1 MGIYA
6 EYINKFNT
14 GSSFLELEKERKTQL
29 QRISTIRG
37 RSVLVYASALNK
49 QADISISYEDRLSF
63 QDQLSNINLPEV
75 DVILETPGGSAEIA
89 EDLVNMLRTKFSKVG
104 MIIPGYAKSAGTIM
118 AMSGDEIL
126 MEPSSAL
133 GPIDAQIM
141 QNNKRFSAHA
151 FLEGLE
157 KIKKEVIEKNNLN
170 RAYIP
175 ILQNI
180 SPADIQ
186 ACENAQEFSRI
197 LVTQWLSKYKFKYWD
212 THSSTGAEVTFKEKE
227 KRAKEIA
234 TTLCNHGNWLTHA
247 RSLTLKDLREM
258 KLQITDYSE
267 QEGLCDAIRRYYT
280 LLMRTFE
287 NTSIFKLFETPSS
300 QIYRH
305 LLSEQQI
312 QPEKAKKAIIDFSC
326 NKCSKEIKLQASFEK
341 GVPLEKGS
349 VLFPS
354 DNIYICQG
362 CGTRHDLSPLRMQI
376 ESQTKKQIV

>member
-6 EYINKFNT
+6 EYIDKFSK
-14 GSSFLELEKERKTQL
+14 GSNWPELEKERKTQL

-49 QADISISYEDRLSF
+49 QADISISYEDRLPF

-75 DVILETPGGSAEIA
+75 DIILETPGGSAEVA
-89 EDLVNMLRTKFSKVG
+89 EDLVNMLRTKFLKVG
-104 MIIPGYAKSAGTIM
+104 MIIPGYSKSAGTIM

-133 GPIDAQIM
+133 GPIDAQMI

-151 FLEGLE
+151 FLEGLK
-157 KIKKEVIEKNNLN
+157 KIKEEVIEKNNLN

-186 ACENAQEFSRI
+186 ACENAQDFSKI

-212 THSSTGAEVTFKEKE
+212 THSSGAKVTSNEKE
-227 KRAKEIA
+227 KRAEEIA
-234 TTLCNHGNWLTHA
+234 TTLCNHGKWLTHA

-258 KLQITDYSE
+258 RLQVTDYSE
-267 QEGLCDAIRRYYT
+267 QEELCDAIRRYYT
-280 LLMRTFE
+280 LLMITFDI
-287 NTSIFKLFETPSS
+287 TSIFKVFETPSS

-312 QPEKAKKAIIDFSC
+312 QPANAKKIKIDFTC
-326 NKCSKEIKLQASFEK
+326 NKCGTMSKLQANFEK
-341 GVPLEKGS
+341 GIPLDKGTTP
-349 VLFPS
+349 FPD
-354 DNIYICQG
+354 DNIFICPK
-362 CGTRHDLSPLRMQI
+362 CSSRHDLSPLRMQI